1 MPKPTLPINTCK
13 TRQSEIFFDKNLSE
27 LIINEV
33 KKMLLIQTL
42 FRPIPRIRSCQ
53 LVTLLKCTRELTVFC
68 VCTLISIFCI
78 LSAIS
83 LIIYF
88 HSSPSPTFSSPLSS
102 FEFYFHNLILE
113 PPPPLFLSPSP
124 VSLSLHLS
132 SPWGKINDSTVA
144 VGEGFNQV

>member
-102 FEFYFHNLILE
+102 YLLLLWNFIFII
-113 PPPPLFLSPSP
+113 LFLSLLLHF
-124 VSLSLHLS
+124 VSLPPLPLSPSLFSL
-132 SPWGKINDSTVA
+132 
-144 VGEGFNQV
+144 GENK

>member
-53 LVTLLKCTRELTVFC
+53 LVTTQLKCTRELTVFC

-124 VSLSLHLS
+124 APLSISLLLG
-132 SPWGKINDSTVA
+132 GK
-144 VGEGFNQV
+144 